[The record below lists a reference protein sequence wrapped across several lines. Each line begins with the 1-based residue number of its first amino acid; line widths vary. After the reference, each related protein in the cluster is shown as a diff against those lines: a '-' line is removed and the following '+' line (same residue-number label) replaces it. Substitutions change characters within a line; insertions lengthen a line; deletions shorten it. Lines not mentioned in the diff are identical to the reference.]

1 MGIERDEDMG
11 WEQVP
16 LIRWHLSRALRWF
29 SVGRSSRQRNSDC
42 KSREA
47 GAYLVF
53 REEEGRQWSEAG
65 LGGRV
70 RKRCPKRQNQGWILT
85 LGEVERL
92 GKMLRSDVIWITFS
106 KYLSGFCEASRL
118 RWQGWKQGDETGS
131 YCNGWWL
138 RVNGLWW
145 LQPGWLDRIT
155 IFINVTS
162 RTAGFSGRIWRKE
175 GIKDNFT
182 KISGFSVWIAL

>member
-1 MGIERDEDMG
+1 MGIERDEDTG

-16 LIRWHLSRALRWF
+16 LIRQHLSRALRRL
-29 SVGRSSRQRNSDC
+29 SVGRNSRQRNSDC
-42 KSREA
+42 KSRGA

-53 REEEGRQWSEAG
+53 REEGRQWSEAE

-70 RKRCPKRQNQGWILT
+70 RKRCPQRQNQGWILT
-85 LGEVERL
+85 LGERL
-92 GKMLRSDVIWITFS
+92 GKMLRSDVIWIAFS

-118 RWQGWKQGDETGS
+118 TWQEWKQGDERGS

-138 RVNGLWW
+138 RVSGLWW

-155 IFINVTS
+155 VFINVTC
-162 RTAGFSGRIWRKE
+162 RTAGFSGGMWRKK
-175 GIKDNFT
+175 GRNK
-182 KISGFSVWIAL
+182 G